1 MNVLLTDELKDLVR
15 KKIRDGQFPTEE
27 AVIEEALKRYRD
39 QDERRRTARTQ
50 EPHSANSRHFAAC
63 RSALMRPGSILS
75 SSSDHSS
82 ANKPAA
88 EAIHRDIWTAS
99 ASTPHAAVTEFSFL
113 RPDRNQAAKPLNVM
127 ESHAGYQSFQEQL
140 NQSHKQHLDAHFHV
154 RIDAAGQYAAKLEAF
169 LRGSTVTPPS
179 WMT

>member
-63 RSALMRPGSILS
+63 RSALMRSRIHPVILVRPFFCQQARRRG
-75 SSSDHSS
+75 DT
-82 ANKPAA
+82 P
-88 EAIHRDIWTAS
+88 RIWTAS
-99 ASTPHAAVTEFSFL
+99 ASTPHAAVTES
-113 RPDRNQAAKPLNVM
+113 RSSGPIATK
-127 ESHAGYQSFQEQL
+127 
-140 NQSHKQHLDAHFHV
+140 
-154 RIDAAGQYAAKLEAF
+154 
-169 LRGSTVTPPS
+169 PPS
-179 WMT
+179 L